1 MQINIFIFSFYQ
13 NDWEIVLIHKRI
25 QVATEPTF
33 DIEMYFT
40 NQWAVAKFKS
50 RELRHPRIIDSR

>member
-40 NQWAVAKFKS
+40 NQWAVAKLS
-50 RELRHPRIIDSR
+50 PENYGIHE